1 MGTMN
6 PMMNQNPQIQQQQD
20 QQMNSMQ
27 QNIQPV
33 RNYRFTLKAQKYF
46 YLIAWQETKIS
57 ALGKT

>member
-33 RNYRFTLKAQKYF
+33 RNYRFYK
-46 YLIAWQETKIS
+46 
-57 ALGKT
+57 